1 MYQNNRSSV
10 SHFLHIKMPG
20 NNLNISGNWS
30 EIYAIILNTLTDWI
44 LTFCFIAREC
54 RWHVATFWQ
63 TLTINIQNCT
73 DGLTLQLHF
82 ASRSGHWYQGWKLR
96 HCQHTECLLYGGKG
110 HHFPAI
116 DKWRGFLPTNATKRL
131 FWRDIY
137 YVDYVYICYR
147 VWIRFMTRQ
156 NGDKLFRQRRLRAE
170 FVSRLRL
177 EEEKWGKEKRVPRA
191 RQHLLTQ
198 LIISQSSVF
207 FPQMRNQKAWPECES
222 YF

>member
-1 MYQNNRSSV
+1 MARGNILANFDNKYPE
-10 SHFLHIKMPG
+10 LHGAPPDIT
-20 NNLNISGNWS
+20 I
-30 EIYAIILNTLTDWI
+30 TLC
-44 LTFCFIAREC
+44 LKKR
-54 RWHVATFWQ
+54 R
-63 TLTINIQNCT
+63 
-73 DGLTLQLHF
+73 
-82 ASRSGHWYQGWKLR
+82 YQGWKLR
-96 HCQHTECLLYGGKG
+96 HCQHTECLLYEGKG

-191 RQHLLTQ
+191 RQHLLTR

-207 FPQMRNQKAWPECES
+207 SPQMRNQKAWPECES

>member
-1 MYQNNRSSV
+1 MARGNILANFDNKYPE
-10 SHFLHIKMPG
+10 LHGAPPDITITLCLKKRPLISRLKIK
-20 NNLNISGNWS
+20 
-30 EIYAIILNTLTDWI
+30 TLST
-44 LTFCFIAREC
+44 
-54 RWHVATFWQ
+54 
-63 TLTINIQNCT
+63 
-73 DGLTLQLHF
+73 
-82 ASRSGHWYQGWKLR
+82 HWVFVIW
-96 HCQHTECLLYGGKG
+96 GKG

-198 LIISQSSVF
+198 LIIRQSSVF
-207 FPQMRNQKAWPECES
+207 SRKCGTKKRGQSAKVTSPEDH
-222 YF
+222 FQ